1 MAKFKIRLQAAA
13 LVAALALSAA
23 PSFAF
28 DVPERLV
35 FDLKWL
41 GIKAG
46 TATLEIRKEGEGG
59 LLITSTARSASWVS
73 VFYPV
78 KDKVQSLLAL
88 RPGPAPEMPV
98 FPEITEAPVLQD
110 TADAF
115 LPSNGAAEDPA
126 GEGLFGFFPV
136 NYRLKTREGSHR
148 KDKEVVFD
156 RQRGRATYVD
166 HLGGETREAEVP
178 ETVFDPLSSF
188 YLVRTMDLQ
197 VGRPVYVPVFDSKKL
212 WNVQVQ
218 VLRKERVTV
227 PAGTF
232 DTIVIRPLM
241 KSEGIFSSKGEILIW
256 VTDDERRMP
265 VLLRS
270 KVAVGSINAELSG
283 GRW

>member
-1 MAKFKIRLQAAA
+1 MAVA
-13 LVAALALSAA
+13 LVAALALSSA
-23 PSFAF
+23 PSLAF
-28 DVPERLV
+28 QVPERLV

-46 TATLEIRKEGEGG
+46 TATLEIRKQGEGG
-59 LLITSTARSASWVS
+59 LLIISTARSASWVS

-78 KDKVQSLLAL
+78 KDKVQSLLA
-88 RPGPAPEMPV
+88 PGGPAPASETPV
-98 FPEITEAPVLQD
+98 FPGMTDAPVSQD
-110 TADAF
+110 PASV
-115 LPSNGAAEDPA
+115 LPDPDGAAADPA
-126 GEGLFGFFPV
+126 AKGLYGFFPA
-136 NYRLKTREGSHR
+136 NYRLITREGSHR
-148 KDKEVVFD
+148 KDKEVIFD

-166 HLGGETREAEVP
+166 HRGGETREAEVP
-178 ETVFDPLSSF
+178 RTVFDPLSSF

-197 VGRPVYVPVFDSKKL
+197 VGRPLHVPVFDSKKL
-212 WNVQVQ
+212 WNVEVQ

-232 DTIVIRPLM
+232 DTIVIKPLM
-241 KSEGIFSSKGEILIW
+241 KSEGIFSSKGAILIW

-283 GRW
+283 MGY